1 MYIQKDILPKYPEVK
16 VDKANSII
24 NKTDDKTYY
33 LVTNPNKIE
42 TRKQSDSLFK
52 ASSTRGLT
60 PDEKLEQKRKREQLI
75 QKFKDELE
83 KLGNPSKS
91 ELIKNNINLY
101 NRINNSDLMYVI
113 FPKTSPEEKREELIQ
128 KFKDELE
135 KLGNPSK
142 SELRKNDINL
152 YKYIHKYDLIDYF
165 FPESSPE
172 EKREELIQKFKDE
185 LEKLG
190 NPTKSELIKNYDY
203 LYKRMY
209 RANLY
214 DYFFPE
220 LTPEKKREEFK
231 NKLKK
236 LGNPSRS
243 ELYKKYNYLYKR
255 MYRAGMLDYF
265 FPKET

>member
-83 KLGNPSKS
+83 KLGNPTKNELRFKHNALYQKIWKANLLDDFFS
-91 ELIKNNINLY
+91 EL
-101 NRINNSDLMYVI
+101 
-113 FPKTSPEEKREELIQ
+113 SPEEKREQLIQ

-142 SELRKNDINL
+142 SELRN
-152 YKYIHKYDLIDYF
+152 KYSGLW
-165 FPESSPE
+165 
-172 EKREELIQKFKDE
+172 QK
-185 LEKLG
+185 
-190 NPTKSELIKNYDY
+190 IW
-203 LYKRMY
+203 
-209 RANLY
+209 
-214 DYFFPE
+214 
-220 LTPEKKREEFK
+220 
-231 NKLKK
+231 
-236 LGNPSRS
+236 
-243 ELYKKYNYLYKR
+243 
-255 MYRAGMLDYF
+255 RAGLLDYF
-265 FPKET
+265 FPKKT